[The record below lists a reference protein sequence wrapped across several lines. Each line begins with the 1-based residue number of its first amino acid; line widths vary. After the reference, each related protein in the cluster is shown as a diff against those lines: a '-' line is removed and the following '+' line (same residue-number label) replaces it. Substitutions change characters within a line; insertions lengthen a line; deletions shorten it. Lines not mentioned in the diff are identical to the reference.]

1 MSVELFIPV
10 AEKVR
15 DPYIQLILTSFSKV
29 SSVFRAVNSRVSSAL
44 SPAKLAR
51 SVQQLKCENEKRFAQ
66 DVRSSF
72 NFEFALNGP
81 AKKIHNKKQLL
92 FQPERK
98 KM

>member
-1 MSVELFIPV
+1 M
-10 AEKVR
+10 R
-15 DPYIQLILTSFSKV
+15 
-29 SSVFRAVNSRVSSAL
+29 NAL
-44 SPAKLAR
+44 QK
-51 SVQQLKCENEKRFAQ
+51 QTQ

-98 KM
+98 KNVNKLK